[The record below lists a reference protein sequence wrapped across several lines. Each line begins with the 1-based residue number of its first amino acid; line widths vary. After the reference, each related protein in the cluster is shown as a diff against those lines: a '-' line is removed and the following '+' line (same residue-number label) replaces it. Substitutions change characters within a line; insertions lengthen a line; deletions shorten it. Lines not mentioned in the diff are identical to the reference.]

1 VGEAQTAGRESLFGL
16 TFNHSI
22 KVEARPER
30 LSSEAGVLL
39 LREIDERLGLT
50 RSLVGKLLDPRNPTL
65 IIHPLSE
72 LLRARL
78 CMIAEGWGDQDDADK
93 LRHDPALRVAVSE
106 RKGDAPLRARV
117 DSLLPDGLASQPTQ
131 SRLVEAL
138 SSAHNRRAL
147 RDALLDWAA
156 RGVVARRGHV
166 FRHVTMDFDSTMLE
180 VFGSQG
186 GTAYNGHYAC
196 RGYHPLVALV
206 AETGDWVDGMIRSGE
221 VWTAEGAVEFVQNA
235 LARVEKKIGLVA
247 MVRGDAGM
255 VTEPMLSALEQRRNA
270 NGNPAPT
277 PYVFRLKSNPRLDAL
292 AEPYVKR
299 PAGRPPLEGREWTYE
314 LQYQAESW
322 RIPRRVVLVVLERPG
337 DLFLDYF
344 FLVTNISV
352 GQLDGEAVLASYR
365 PRGAMEAHLGE
376 LKSTLMP
383 ALSCSER
390 QRERPRTDE
399 ERARADERDS
409 HCNEATML
417 LYLLAYN
424 LANQA
429 RLLME
434 DAVPQPVPATTG
446 HVEIPALQG
455 DAAEPSAR
463 RGWSLQRLR
472 EQVLK
477 AAARFLLGGR
487 EVRVVITGAAAELWR
502 CLWRRIERLQPLTG

>member
-1 VGEAQTAGRESLFGL
+1 MGESQTACRESLFGL

-30 LSSEAGVLL
+30 LSSEAGALL

-50 RSLVGKLLDPRNPTL
+50 RSLTAKLLDPRNPAL
-65 IIHPLSE
+65 VIHPLSE

-93 LRHDPALRVAVSE
+93 LRHDPALRLAVSN
-106 RKGDAPLRARV
+106 RKGDAPLRSEV
-117 DSLLPDGLASQPTQ
+117 DTLIPNGLASQPTQ
-131 SRLVEAL
+131 SRLVETLAL
-138 SSAHNRRAL
+138 EQNRQAL
-147 RDALLDWAA
+147 RSALLDWAA

-166 FRHVTMDFDSTMLE
+166 FQHITVDFDSTMLE

-196 RGYHPLVALV
+196 RGYHPLAALV
-206 AETGDWVDGMIRSGE
+206 AETGDWVDAMLRSGE
-221 VWTAEGAVEFVQNA
+221 VWTAEGAVEFVLSV
-235 LARVEKKIGLVA
+235 LARVEKTIGLVA

-255 VTEPMLSALEQRRNA
+255 VDDPMLSALEQRRNA

-277 PYVFRLKSNPRLDAL
+277 SYVFRLKSNPRLEAL

-299 PAGRPPLEGREWTYE
+299 PAGRPPQEGREWTHE
-314 LQYQAESW
+314 LEYQAESW

-337 DLFLDYF
+337 SLFLDYF
-344 FLVTNISV
+344 FLVTNLAI
-352 GQLDGEAVLASYR
+352 GQLDGAALLASYR

-434 DAVPQPVPATTG
+434 EAVPQAIPATTG
-446 HVEIPALQG
+446 HQDLSEVYGNGSQQLQ
-455 DAAEPSAR
+455 R

-502 CLWRRIERLQPLTG
+502 SLWRRIERLQPLTG